1 MSTGFIAACLAKH
14 ALQCPPELPCVAVAC
29 CNLCPPE
36 MHEFTLYG
44 FIPIGEDIL
53 YRSFT
58 VSGNN
63 IAPYMSE
70 DFSNVLIVHM
80 RRYRRAQMD

>member
-1 MSTGFIAACLAKH
+1 
-14 ALQCPPELPCVAVAC
+14 
-29 CNLCPPE
+29 

-70 DFSNVLIVHM
+70 DFSNVLIVHYVHM
-80 RRYRRAQMD
+80 RRYHRAQMD